1 MSQTKTKG
9 SKMTALHQNTELVFD
24 ILRQLVLAEKPLE
37 WRQANADLDKF
48 RLAINADPELLR
60 LAGIYLVAPTPI
72 AIRVLV
78 DLESKLRDK
87 FY

>member
-1 MSQTKTKG
+1 M
-9 SKMTALHQNTELVFD
+9 ALHPNTSLVFD
-24 ILRQLVLAEKPLE
+24 ILRNLVLAEQPLE

-48 RLAINADPELLR
+48 RQAINDDPELLR
-60 LAGIYLVAPTPI
+60 LANIYLAAPSPI

-78 DLESKLRDK
+78 DLESKLREK

>member
-1 MSQTKTKG
+1 M
-9 SKMTALHQNTELVFD
+9 AELHQNTELVFD

-48 RLAINADPELLR
+48 RLAINDDPELLR
-60 LAGIYLVAPTPI
+60 LAKIYLVAPSPI

-78 DLESKLRDK
+78 DIESRLRDK